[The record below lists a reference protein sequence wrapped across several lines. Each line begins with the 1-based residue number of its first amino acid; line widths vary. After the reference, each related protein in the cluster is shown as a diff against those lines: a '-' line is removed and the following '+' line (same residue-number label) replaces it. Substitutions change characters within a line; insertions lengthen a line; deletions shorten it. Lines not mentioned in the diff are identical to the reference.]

1 MLFNAWGG
9 LSLSRWMMKVLAAA
23 VLLVSATAFA
33 SSVKSSTAGPT
44 TTGAASAVG
53 LSPATKDAAKQYLE
67 KFIVDNNIPG
77 VLIQVTTPAGSW
89 SEALGKANKSPSTR
103 MSMDLQHRI
112 GSVTKTFTTT
122 LILQL
127 AQQGKLS
134 LDDPVSK
141 FVPGVANGDKITLRM
156 LGNMTSGLHEYLANP
171 EFRTAFFKDPSR
183 TWKPQELLEA
193 SYKQEP
199 QFAPGTNSA
208 YSNPNTVLLGLV
220 VEKVEGRSFA
230 EVLKEK
236 ILVPQGLNHTFFSNN
251 EQFPG
256 RHIHGYTSLYPGKKE
271 VDSTSWSPSQA
282 YAAGAM
288 ISTIADLT
296 KWAKIV
302 ATGALISPELQ
313 AERLKWDRLGDNDDN
328 WHYTFGLEENSGWIG
343 HNGQIPGH
351 FTFEIYNPKLDA
363 TIVIAMNSD
372 KNVNGEPGVNVL
384 LRGISKILFPNNPV
398 NVPVIK

>member
-1 MLFNAWGG
+1 
-9 LSLSRWMMKVLAAA
+9 MMKALAAA
-23 VLLVSATAFA
+23 VFLVPAIAFSSSDKSGKADATA
-33 SSVKSSTAGPT
+33 
-44 TTGAASAVG
+44 TGATSAVD
-53 LSPATKDAAKQYLE
+53 LSSATKDAAKQYLE

-89 SEALGKANKSPSTR
+89 SEALGKANSSQSTR
-103 MSMDLQHRI
+103 MSLDLQHRI

-141 FVPGVANGDKITLRM
+141 FVAGVPNGDKITLRM
-156 LGNMTSGLHEYLANP
+156 LGNMTSGLREYLANT
-171 EFRTAFFKDPSR
+171 EFRNTFFKDPSR
-183 TWKPQELLEA
+183 TWKPQELLDA
-193 SYKQEP
+193 SYKQGP
-199 QFAPGTNSA
+199 QFAPGTNSD
-208 YSNPNTVLLGLV
+208 YSNANTVLLGLV
-220 VEKVEGRSFA
+220 VEKVEGRPFA

-236 ILVPQGLNHTFFSNN
+236 ILVRQGLNHTFFPAN
-251 EQFPG
+251 EKFPG
-256 RHIHGYTSLYPGKKE
+256 PHIEGYTSLYPGKDE

-288 ISTIADLT
+288 ISTVADLT
-296 KWAKIV
+296 KWAKLV
-302 ATGALISPELQ
+302 GTGALIGPELQ

-343 HNGQIPGH
+343 HNGQIPGY
-351 FTFEIYNPKLDA
+351 FTFEVYNPELDA

-372 KNVNGEPGVNVL
+372 KKVNGEQGINVL
-384 LRGISKILFPNNPV
+384 LRDISKILFPNNPV